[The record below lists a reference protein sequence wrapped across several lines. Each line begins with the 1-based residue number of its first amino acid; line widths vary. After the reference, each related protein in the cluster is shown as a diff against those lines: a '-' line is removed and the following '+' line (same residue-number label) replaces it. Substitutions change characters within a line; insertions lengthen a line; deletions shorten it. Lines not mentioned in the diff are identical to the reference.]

1 MVPAPST
8 SQQAQPALQ
17 ANQPL
22 VSIVIPTHDRPD
34 YLTLALDSAQTQ
46 TYQNLQIVISDNSGN
61 DLAREAIADRL
72 AADPRIVFTTQ
83 TGGGF
88 MENWFNALS
97 HATGDYVNFLMDDD
111 LFAPTK
117 VERMVNYF
125 TQYPSV
131 RLVTSFRQL
140 IDADGKPM
148 AALPGTQRLFEN
160 DTVLAGTSMSEFIL
174 KAGMNLIGEPTTAMY
189 RRQDVGAGLGRFC
202 DKQYSVL
209 IDLSTWMEVMHG
221 HHCVYIAEPLSF
233 FRIHGGQDQRKTGT
247 ALRANLEWLQLLLDG
262 HESGRFFADKVAFR
276 EVLAG
281 KLQALMPHL
290 ASHREDLRDN
300 DFDTEHILALT
311 RRAMR
316 LLLQ

>member
-1 MVPAPST
+1 MSQIDTPSDPAK
-8 SQQAQPALQ
+8 
-17 ANQPL
+17 PL

-34 YLTLALDSAQTQ
+34 YLTLALNSALAQT
-46 TYQNLQIVISDNSGN
+46 YENLQIVISDNSGN
-61 DLAREAIADRL
+61 DLAREAIAEHL
-72 AADPRIVFTTQ
+72 ARDPRIVFTTQ

-117 VERMVNYF
+117 VARMVDYF
-125 TQYPSV
+125 VKYPTV
-131 RLVTSFRQL
+131 RLVTSFREL
-140 IDADGKPM
+140 IDADGKTLAP
-148 AALPGTQRLFEN
+148 LPGTQRLFET

-202 DKQYSVL
+202 DRQYTVL
-209 IDLSTWMEVMHG
+209 TDLATWLEVMHG
-221 HHCVYIAEPLSF
+221 QHCVYIAEPLSY
-233 FRIHGGQDQRKTGT
+233 FRIHGGQDQRRVGT
-247 ALRANLEWLQLLLDG
+247 ALGANLEWLQLLLDG
-262 HESGRFFADKVAFR
+262 HMSGRFFADKVAFR

-281 KLQALMPHL
+281 KLSVLLPHL
-290 ASHREDLRDN
+290 AQRRDDLREG
-300 DFDTEHILALT
+300 DFDTEHILALV
-311 RRAMR
+311 RKAMR